1 MNGWLDNIIPQG
13 SWHHSLVETARA
25 GLTLVVGIAVYVA
38 LRWIAVRTLVAV
50 MRRLEARLSHD
61 EPTGAARLRT
71 LEGLACSLATYL
83 ILFLV
88 AVTVLGQLGV
98 NVSAILAGA
107 GVVGLALSFGAQK
120 LVKDILTG
128 AFLLVEDQYRVG
140 ETVTLVGASGI
151 PPFDGIVVEM
161 GLRTSKLRDSAGK
174 LLTISN
180 GDISAV
186 INHSRGPL
194 RATIQIGLAPEVS
207 LEDAR
212 KVIEAI
218 QLPEGVFSEP
228 PKVEGVTSLRKD
240 RVSIRIS
247 AATQIGAT
255 DPELVLRQAVGEALR
270 NTNLEIR

>member
-1 MNGWLDNIIPQG
+1 
-13 SWHHSLVETARA
+13 
-25 GLTLVVGIAVYVA
+25 VVGIAVYVA
-38 LRWIAVRTLVAV
+38 LRWIALRTIVAV
-50 MRRLEARLSHD
+50 MRRLEARVSH
-61 EPTGAARLRT
+61 EETTGAARLRT
-71 LEGLACSLATYL
+71 LEGLVCSLATYL

-128 AFLLVEDQYRVG
+128 VFLLVEDQYRVG

-151 PPFDGIVVEM
+151 PPFDGTVVEM

-207 LEDAR
+207 LENAR
-212 KVIEAI
+212 QVIEAI
-218 QLPEGVFSEP
+218 QLPEEVFSAS

-247 AATQIGAT
+247 APTRIGAA
-255 DPELVLRQAVGEALR
+255 DAELALRQAVGEALR
-270 NTNLEIR
+270 SASLEIR